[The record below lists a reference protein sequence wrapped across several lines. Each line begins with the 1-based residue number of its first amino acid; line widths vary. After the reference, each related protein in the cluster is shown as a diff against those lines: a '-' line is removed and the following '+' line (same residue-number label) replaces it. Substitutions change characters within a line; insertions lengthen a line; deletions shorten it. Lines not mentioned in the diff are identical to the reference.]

1 MTKFFIPG
9 ETGHAW
15 ATESTYREMRRKL
28 ELELGRAPRTSRI
41 LELCARRGR
50 HDCVT
55 RVGTPD
61 PISGDTVIA
70 IFDMGTHMPFVV
82 WHQDSDRTQAP
93 GFEVLGRHAYSVLE
107 FEPELGL

>member
-9 ETGHAW
+9 AADHAR
-15 ATESTYREMRRKL
+15 ATESTYREMRRTL
-28 ELELGRAPRTSRI
+28 ELEMGRAPRTSRI

-50 HDCVT
+50 LDCVT

-70 IFDMGTHMPFVV
+70 IFDMGSHLPFIV
-82 WHQDSDRTQAP
+82 WHQDKDGTHRP

-107 FEPELGL
+107 FEPELQL